1 MKLRYPLL
9 GAAAAL
15 SCGMLLAPAASAL
28 PLSAGAE
35 GVARVRADTAPVT
48 EVRYR
53 GRGAPG
59 VVYRGGGAR
68 YVYRGGGY
76 RRGPSGAAIGAGV
89 ALGVLGAAAAASAAS
104 PYYGGY
110 GYGYGAPVYGG
121 CYIARQPVHDAWGN
135 YLGTRR
141 VQVCE

>member
-15 SCGMLLAPAASAL
+15 SCGMLLAPAASAF

-35 GVARVRADTAPVT
+35 SVGKVRAGDAVT

-53 GRGAPG
+53 GRGGPAA
-59 VVYRGGGAR
+59 VYRGGGAR
-68 YVYRGGGY
+68 HVYRGGGY

-110 GYGYGAPVYGG
+110 GYGAPAYGG
-121 CYIARQPVHDAWGN
+121 CYMARQPVHDAWGN

>member
-1 MKLRYPLL
+1 MKLRYPLF

-15 SCGMLLAPAASAL
+15 SCGLLAAPAASAL
-28 PLSAGAE
+28 PLKIGADS
-35 GVARVRADTAPVT
+35 VARSQALDAPVQ
-48 EVRYR
+48 EIRYR
-53 GRGAPG
+53 GRGG
-59 VVYRGGGAR
+59 RVVHR
-68 YVYRGGGY
+68 GY

-104 PYYGGY
+104 GPYYGGY
-110 GYGYGAPVYGG
+110 GYGAPVYGGYGYGG

-141 VQVCE
+141 VRVCE